1 MWTGRK
7 HKVGDWNG
15 KPAGAR
21 KDGRPEALVKFRGE
35 MGAFEGLLCMRILVS
50 LFVLLKYIITVTN
63 KRTLY
68 CCRNYLWFGLLY
80 NHSIKPRKK
89 TNKQKNK
96 DHLFYIFIF
105 KNATLCL
112 LWNNVW
118 NNNNRLLVWLIVSIF
133 FPLTAYFRSYSSLCY
148 NIVVFQPF
156 SRRVFFFF
164 ELHDFNP
171 SVTACKSDFCP
182 QSIFS
187 YLPSY
192 GRLSVLINR
201 NTIMHILT
209 LLRCK
214 VTAKQMY
221 HP

>member
-89 TNKQKNK
+89 QTNKKTK
-96 DHLFYIFIF
+96 TICFIYLFL
-105 KNATLCL
+105 KMPHC
-112 LWNNVW
+112 V
-118 NNNNRLLVWLIVSIF
+118 
-133 FPLTAYFRSYSSLCY
+133 CY
-148 NIVVFQPF
+148 
-156 SRRVFFFF
+156 
-164 ELHDFNP
+164 E
-171 SVTACKSDFCP
+171 
-182 QSIFS
+182 
-187 YLPSY
+187 
-192 GRLSVLINR
+192 
-201 NTIMHILT
+201 IMCEIIIID
-209 LLRCK
+209 
-214 VTAKQMY
+214 Y
-221 HP
+221 